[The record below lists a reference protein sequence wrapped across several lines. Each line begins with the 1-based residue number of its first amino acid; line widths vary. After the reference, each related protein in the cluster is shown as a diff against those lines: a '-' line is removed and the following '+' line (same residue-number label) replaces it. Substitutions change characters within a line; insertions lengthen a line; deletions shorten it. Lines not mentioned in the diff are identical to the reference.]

1 MIATFFEYF
10 KYYYKRLRFSLF
22 NKLNYVPTENLD
34 SNQSYANLRQANQS
48 FAQLRGEANLLYK
61 DGFLLT
67 AEAEVKQSS
76 FSWDNTWYY
85 SAAHNPT
92 VSLKTRYYKGK
103 MYVLDL
109 PQTAQPLIKEQKKQH
124 VNNLLDSAMLFVTS
138 FSACSF
144 CAFIFAIYLRI
155 GI

>member
-1 MIATFFEYF
+1 M
-10 KYYYKRLRFSLF
+10 KFSLL
-22 NKLNYVPTENLD
+22 NKLSNVHTDNLD

-48 FAQLRGEANLLYK
+48 FAQLRGEANQINK
-61 DGFLLT
+61 DSFLPT
-67 AEAEVKQSS
+67 TEVNVTKSS
-76 FSWDNTWYY
+76 FSWDNTWYC
-85 SAAHNPT
+85 SAAQNPS

-109 PQTAQPLIKEQKKQH
+109 PHTAQPRIKEQKKQH

-144 CAFIFAIYLRI
+144 CAFIFAIYLRV

>member
-1 MIATFFEYF
+1 M
-10 KYYYKRLRFSLF
+10 KFSLL
-22 NKLNYVPTENLD
+22 NKLSGVRTDNLD
-34 SNQSYANLRQANQS
+34 SNQSYVNLRQANQS
-48 FAQLRGEANLLYK
+48 FAQLREDANKYN
-61 DGFLLT
+61 FLPI
-67 AEAEVKQSS
+67 AEVSTKKSS
-76 FSWDNTWYY
+76 FSWNNTWYY
-85 SAAHNPT
+85 SAAHKPS